1 MRTILLYLCTAL
13 FAGSTFAATPALFPS
28 ASESKWSVTK
38 GGAAAGTI
46 TLLTSS
52 TGTRAEWRADAKSPV
67 RVLLGGNGKVWV
79 RATSVDTE
87 LETMSAMTAEY
98 AVVPALLLPFTVSA
112 SDKVTTKNGR
122 PATYAYRGGVT
133 ATYTFD
139 SKGPSVV
146 DVTVAGTKYT
156 ATRTSLSSSNADA
169 SNFTI
174 RSKQG
179 ASARLAKLSGNLLG
193 PSDSHVSATAGG
205 RGVSG
210 KGMKLNDGGNY
221 DAVLAL
227 ETRDEKWR
235 AKLDGALTQFQQEG
249 KVGKEGK
256 E

>member
-1 MRTILLYLCTAL
+1 MRTILLYLCAAL
-13 FAGSTFAATPALFPS
+13 FAGSSYAATPALFSSPT
-28 ASESKWSVTK
+28 ESKWNVTK
-38 GGAAAGTI
+38 GGVAAGTI

-52 TGTRAEWRADAKSPV
+52 AGTRAEWRSSAKAPV
-67 RVLLGGNGKVWV
+67 QVLLGGNGKVWV
-79 RATSVDTE
+79 RTTSGDTE
-87 LETMSAMTAEY
+87 LETMSAMTPEY

-112 SDKVTTKNGR
+112 SDKVTAKSGK
-122 PATYAYRGGVT
+122 PATYTYRGGVT

-139 SKGPSVV
+139 SKGPSAI

-156 ATRTSLSSSNADA
+156 ATRTSLTTSAADA
-169 SNFTI
+169 SNFAI
-174 RSKQG
+174 RSKKG

-193 PSDSHVSATAGG
+193 PTDTHVSATAGG